1 MTTSPQPESPEL
13 LKVVAHM
20 RADGSAWSGYAS
32 CRPGDVEA
40 FAVTRLSDAEAAIQA
55 ARNEAEAMRAELFA
69 AADEALK
76 LTRLNGSPQLPRLFE
91 AVRAIQCSRSGG

>member
-1 MTTSPQPESPEL
+1 MTPSPQPESPEP

-20 RADGSAWSGYAS
+20 RADGSAWNGYAS

-55 ARNEAEAMRAELFA
+55 ARNEAEAMRAFASFFRDRGEELFCHFGMEAIDLYNA
-69 AADEALK
+69 AMKGDAHA
-76 LTRLNGSPQLPRLFE
+76 
-91 AVRAIQCSRSGG
+91 